1 MLKQLPEGGTE
12 ETKSGSQS
20 EERLAGFRAECQELP
35 CGKVEVEGEPRLD
48 RPPPRV
54 QGGCL

>member
-1 MLKQLPEGGTE
+1 MLKQLPEGDTE
-12 ETKSGSQS
+12 ETKSGAQS

-35 CGKVEVEGEPRLD
+35 CGKAEAEGEPRLD

-54 QGGCL
+54 